1 MIDYITGKLV
11 YKQGNT
17 AILENNGI
25 GYKINITIQTFEK
38 LPDLGETIKL
48 YTNYFLKDE
57 QFFLYGFFDNLERE
71 AFNLLSS
78 INGIGAKT
86 ALMILSS
93 VNVTELYKLITQ
105 QNVNSFKKMPGIGQ
119 KTAERIIFEL
129 KDKIRNLSTDSTDN
143 LLLGSS
149 DNLNKTQSEAIQALI
164 ALGYNKASAEKA
176 VNEALREL
184 NENELTIENLI
195 KKSLRF
201 AFK

>member
-11 YKQGNT
+11 FKQGNI

-38 LPDLGETIKL
+38 LPDLGVTTKL

>member
-1 MIDYITGKLV
+1 MIDYIAGKLV
-11 YKQGNT
+11 YKQGNI

-25 GYKINITIQTFEK
+25 GYRINITIQTFEK

-57 QFFLYGFFDNLERE
+57 QFLLYGFYDNLERE

-93 VNVTELYKLITQ
+93 VNVNELYKLITQ

-129 KDKIRNLSTDSTDN
+129 KDKIRNLSTDTLS
-143 LLLGSS
+143 LGSS
-149 DNLNKTQSEAIQALI
+149 DNLNKTQNEAIQALI

-176 VNEALREL
+176 VSEAIKDLKES
-184 NENELTIENLI
+184 ELTIENLI

>member
-11 YKQGNT
+11 YKQGNI

-129 KDKIRNLSTDSTDN
+129 KDKIRNLSTDTLS
-143 LLLGSS
+143 LGSS
-149 DNLNKTQSEAIQALI
+149 DNLNKTQNEAIQALI

>member
-129 KDKIRNLSTDSTDN
+129 KDKIKNLSTESLSLDSY
-143 LLLGSS
+143 
-149 DNLNKTQSEAIQALI
+149 DNLNKTKNEAIQALI

-176 VNEALREL
+176 LNEALKEL

>member
-129 KDKIRNLSTDSTDN
+129 KDKIKNLSTESLSLDSY
-143 LLLGSS
+143 
-149 DNLNKTQSEAIQALI
+149 DNLNKTKNEAIQALI
-164 ALGYNKASAEKA
+164 ALGYNKISAEKA
-176 VNEALREL
+176 LNEALKEL
-184 NENELTIENLI
+184 KENEITIENLI

>member
-11 YKQGNT
+11 YKQGNI

-25 GYKINITIQTFEK
+25 GYRINITIQTFEK

-57 QFFLYGFFDNLERE
+57 QFLLYGFYDNLERE

-129 KDKIRNLSTDSTDN
+129 KDKIRNLSTDN
-143 LLLGSS
+143 ILLESS
-149 DNLNKTQSEAIQALI
+149 DNLNKITNEAIQALI

-176 VNEALREL
+176 VSEALKEL
-184 NENELTIENLI
+184 KENELTIENLI

>member
-11 YKQGNT
+11 YKQGNI

-25 GYKINITIQTFEK
+25 GYRINITIQTFEK

-57 QFFLYGFFDNLERE
+57 QFLLYGFYDNLERE

-129 KDKIRNLSTDSTDN
+129 KDKIRNLSTDN
-143 LLLGSS
+143 ILLESS
-149 DNLNKTQSEAIQALI
+149 DNLNKTTNEAIQALI

-176 VNEALREL
+176 VSKALKEL
-184 NENELTIENLI
+184 KENELTIENLI

>member
-11 YKQGNT
+11 YKQGNI

-25 GYKINITIQTFEK
+25 GYRINITIQTFEK
-38 LPDLGETIKL
+38 LPDLGETTKL

-57 QFFLYGFFDNLERE
+57 QFLLYGFYDNLERE

-129 KDKIRNLSTDSTDN
+129 KDKIRNLSTDN
-143 LLLGSS
+143 ILLESS
-149 DNLNKTQSEAIQALI
+149 DNLNKITNEAIQALI

-176 VNEALREL
+176 VSEALKEL
-184 NENELTIENLI
+184 KENELTIENLI

>member
-11 YKQGNT
+11 YKQGNI

-57 QFFLYGFFDNLERE
+57 QFFLYGFYDNLERE

-129 KDKIRNLSTDSTDN
+129 KDKIRNLSTDTLS
-143 LLLGSS
+143 LGSS
-149 DNLNKTQSEAIQALI
+149 DNLNKTQNEAIQALI